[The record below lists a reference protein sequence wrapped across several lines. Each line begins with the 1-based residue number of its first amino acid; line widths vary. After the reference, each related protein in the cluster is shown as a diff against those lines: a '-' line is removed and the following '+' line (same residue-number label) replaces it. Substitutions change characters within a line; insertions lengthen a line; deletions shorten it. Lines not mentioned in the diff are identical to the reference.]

1 MVGNMIKRVNKTGK
15 TWIGDGLRKKFKQ
28 TDQQTVFCVVPCY
41 KKLHV
46 GGNSMSSKITAYLIS
61 PMTKQ
66 SKLSIVTYCNRP
78 TEKQIKGLSF

>member
-15 TWIGDGLRKKFKQ
+15 MWIDDGLRKKFKQ
-28 TDQQTVFCVVPCY
+28 TDQQTVFCVVLCY

-46 GGNSMSSKITAYLIS
+46 GGNYMSSKMTVYLIG

-66 SKLSIVTYCNRP
+66 SKLS
-78 TEKQIKGLSF
+78 L